1 MLINSKFDK
10 LTMLRIDLAG
20 AEYTIVKLTIK
31 DTINKIFIFS
41 KIISTILKEMNASSD
56 IELLVIADFY
66 TRDV

>member
-56 IELLVIADFY
+56 IELLVIADLY
-66 TRDV
+66 TRDM

>member
-1 MLINSKFDK
+1 
-10 LTMLRIDLAG
+10 MLRIDLAG